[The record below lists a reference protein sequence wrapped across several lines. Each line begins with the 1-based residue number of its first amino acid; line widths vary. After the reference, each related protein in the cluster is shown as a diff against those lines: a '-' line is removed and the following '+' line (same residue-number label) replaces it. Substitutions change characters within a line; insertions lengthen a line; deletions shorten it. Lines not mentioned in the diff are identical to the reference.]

1 MQESF
6 SSFKLHPSILLA
18 LSDEGYETPTPV
30 QQLAIPEV
38 MAGKD
43 LTGIAQTGTGKTA
56 AFSLPILHKLRT
68 EKPGGPTRIRALVL
82 TPTRE
87 LALQIDKS
95 MRTYG
100 RHHKQL
106 RTAVVLG
113 GVPAGPQIKSLR
125 RNPDILVA
133 TPGRFLDLH
142 ERGFIDLK
150 HVDTFVLDEADRML
164 DMGFMPDVKRIVALL
179 PTERQTLLFSATMSN
194 DISRITKQI
203 QKNPVK
209 FDVTPKES
217 VPSKISQQVLFVE
230 KKNKRALLTKIL
242 KGQDVLRAL
251 VFTRTKHLAN
261 RLFRDLSKQG
271 IQVDAIHSNKTQS
284 ARQRALSD
292 FHRGRIKVLIG
303 TDIIARGIDVEGISH
318 VINYELPHDPESYVH
333 RIGRTARAGSE
344 GTALSFCDAEEVG
357 LLSGIEKLTRTPLT
371 TLEDHPFRSD
381 EIEKLRKSGAAVAS
395 PFQKKRNGGARRFS
409 SGKRY
414 SSSSRDESGS
424 KGGPKFGRRRGGGVK
439 HKTV

>member
-6 SSFKLHPSILLA
+6 SSFQLHPSILRA

-30 QQLAIPEV
+30 QKLAIPEV

-68 EKPGGPTRIRALVL
+68 GKPGGPTRIRALIL

-125 RNPDILVA
+125 RNPDVLVA

-164 DMGFMPDVKRIVALL
+164 DMGFMPDVKKIVALL
-179 PTERQTLLFSATMSN
+179 PTDRQTLLFSATMSQ

-203 QKNPVK
+203 QKSPVK
-209 FDVTPKES
+209 VDVTPKVS
-217 VPSKISQQVLFVE
+217 VPPKISQQVLFVE
-230 KKNKRALLTKIL
+230 KKNKRALLTRIL

-284 ARQRALSD
+284 ARQRALTD

-303 TDIIARGIDVEGISH
+303 TDIISRGIDVDGISH

-333 RIGRTARAGSE
+333 RIGRTARAGSK

-357 LLSGIEKLTRTPLT
+357 LLSGIERLTRTPLT
-371 TLEDHPFRSD
+371 TVDDHPFRSD
-381 EIEKLRKSGAAVAS
+381 EIEKLRKSGAAVAPPS
-395 PFQKKRNGGARRFS
+395 QNKRNGGSRRF

-414 SSSSRDESGS
+414 SNSSRDDSGS
-424 KGGPKFGRRRGGGVK
+424 KGGPKFGRRRGGMK
-439 HKTV
+439 RKTA